1 MGGDIFGILLIKYNR
16 WANGQIY
23 SGQFVNGNYEGIGIY
38 LWPNGVKYYGEFL
51 GCEING
57 LGVRFYNNGI
67 YFGNWKNGK
76 NENSGTFYWTNGA
89 KFKGNFID
97 DKIYGKGILYITDE
111 NGEER
116 IYEGLWKDED
126 GTGIQVDKYSF
137 ESRELENKYKIENK
151 HTNIQKDSKKSW
163 QVTHKYKDNGMFRVQ
178 KLN

>member
-1 MGGDIFGILLIKYNR
+1 M
-16 WANGQIY
+16 
-23 SGQFVNGNYEGIGIY
+23 
-38 LWPNGVKYYGEFL
+38 
-51 GCEING
+51 
-57 LGVRFYNNGI
+57 GVRFYSNGI

-163 QVTHKYKDNGMFRVQ
+163 QVTHKYKDNGMFRV
-178 KLN
+178 